1 MNPAD
6 TRLGIGAVI
15 ALLAYLAGN
24 LLIGFW
30 AMRRKKEESAR
41 DYFLGSK
48 LTGAII
54 LFFTMQ
60 ATQYSG
66 NAFFGF
72 TGMAYRSGL
81 IWILAVPLISL
92 IITTQIS
99 FAPRLYILSKKY
111 DYLTPAD
118 YFADRFNS
126 RAVRLL
132 VALFSIASMFPYL
145 MIQTEAT
152 GHAFV
157 GLTSGRY
164 PFWAGV
170 VFISLLMLI
179 YVVLG
184 GWRGV
189 VWTDTLQGILLTA
202 AIVAAAAVFLSGA
215 GGFGAVLDHI
225 RRVTPEKFSAPV
237 SYRALTSS
245 WLSLLL
251 VSGIGFAMY
260 PQATQKIYAAKSE
273 RALKTSLAMMVF
285 VPFIIGACTLLIG
298 LAGLVKFPGL
308 KGTES
313 DRVFAL
319 LVASIVGDH
328 YWLAVFI
335 LCGVLAAIM
344 STASAVLLTLAS
356 IFTKDIYQAFLAT
369 QATER
374 DLARAGR
381 VFTIGLLAL
390 VVLASLQPTTTL
402 WRLTEIK
409 VEFLMQL
416 FPPLILGLYWPRF
429 SKWPAIFGLLAG
441 SALVALLTLMG
452 LARWWYFQAGLY
464 GFALNVAI
472 CLVLGL
478 LLRATPEEEARTSQ
492 RFFGLFCG

>member
-118 YFADRFNS
+118 YFADRFDS
-126 RAVRLL
+126 RAMRLL
-132 VALFSIASMFPYL
+132 VAVFSIASMFPYL

-184 GWRGV
+184 GWRSV
-189 VWTDTLQGILLTA
+189 VWTDTLQGIWLTA
-202 AIVAAAAVFLSGA
+202 AIVGAAVIFVSGA
-215 GGFGAVLDHI
+215 GGLGALLDHI
-225 RRVTPEKFSAPV
+225 
-237 SYRALTSS
+237 
-245 WLSLLL
+245 
-251 VSGIGFAMY
+251 
-260 PQATQKIYAAKSE
+260 Q
-273 RALKTSLAMMVF
+273 
-285 VPFIIGACTLLIG
+285 
-298 LAGLVKFPGL
+298 
-308 KGTES
+308 
-313 DRVFAL
+313 
-319 LVASIVGDH
+319 
-328 YWLAVFI
+328 
-335 LCGVLAAIM
+335 
-344 STASAVLLTLAS
+344 STADRKS
-356 IFTKDIYQAFLAT
+356 
-369 QATER
+369 
-374 DLARAGR
+374 
-381 VFTIGLLAL
+381 
-390 VVLASLQPTTTL
+390 VV
-402 WRLTEIK
+402 
-409 VEFLMQL
+409 
-416 FPPLILGLYWPRF
+416 
-429 SKWPAIFGLLAG
+429 
-441 SALVALLTLMG
+441 
-452 LARWWYFQAGLY
+452 
-464 GFALNVAI
+464 
-472 CLVLGL
+472 
-478 LLRATPEEEARTSQ
+478 
-492 RFFGLFCG
+492 